1 MNSMSLQNAQQK
13 PARRAR
19 QSHRNTEGIKKFSE
33 QKTLLAFQKA
43 EAAIDRLV
51 QEKETVNFNTVSIE
65 AGVSKPFLY
74 THTELRH
81 RIESLRWQ
89 TEEQEKEGTLYKSL
103 KQENERLWKE
113 IQKLRELLLCS
124 SNSVIS

>member
-65 AGVSKPFLY
+65 AGVSKPFY
-74 THTELRH
+74 THIQSLD
-81 RIESLRWQ
+81 IESKVFAGRR
-89 TEEQEKEGTLYKSL
+89 KSRR
-103 KQENERLWKE
+103 KRGHC
-113 IQKLRELLLCS
+113 IRA
-124 SNSVIS
+124 